1 MSIDYIMES
10 DEEILRLDKKTE
22 EEAVRIQARK
32 AGLRPGMRVADIC
45 CGSGKTTA
53 ILRSLAGESG
63 SAVGID
69 GSAERI
75 AHAGKAYGNET
86 TSFVCRDIRSDLR
99 DLGPFDFVWVR
110 FILEYFRNEA
120 RDIVRELTG
129 IVRPGGILCLI
140 DLDHNCLNHWGLS
153 PRLEKALL
161 SSIAQLAEK
170 GNFDPYAGRKL
181 YSHLY
186 DLGYEDIG
194 ADAGAHHLIYGKLR
208 ETDGFN
214 WIKKIEVLSKRLD
227 IELPGYESAEEFKE
241 DFRKFFSDPGRF
253 TYTPLIACWGRRAGN

>member
-10 DEEILRLDKKTE
+10 SEEILRLDRKTE
-22 EEAVRIQARK
+22 EEIVRIQARK
-32 AGLRPGMRVADIC
+32 AGLRAGMRVADVC

-53 ILRSLAGESG
+53 ILREEAGVGG

-75 AHAGKAYGNET
+75 AHAVKTYGSPST
-86 TSFVCRDIRSDLR
+86 TFARRDIRSDLE
-99 DLGPFDFVWVR
+99 DLGSFDFVWVR
-110 FILEYFRNEA
+110 FILEYFRLEA
-120 RDIVRELTG
+120 RDVVRGLSRIVK
-129 IVRPGGILCLI
+129 PGGILCLI

-153 PRLEKALL
+153 PRLEKALV
-161 SSIAQLAEK
+161 SSIAQLEEK

-186 DLGYEDIG
+186 ELGFRNIE

-208 ETDGFN
+208 DTDAFN
-214 WIKKIEVLSKRLD
+214 WIKKIEVLSKRLE
-227 IELPGYESAEEFKE
+227 IEIPGYDSVEEFKE
-241 DFRKFFSDPGRF
+241 DFREFFSNPGRF
-253 TYTPLIACWGRRAGN
+253 TYTPLIACWGRRPE